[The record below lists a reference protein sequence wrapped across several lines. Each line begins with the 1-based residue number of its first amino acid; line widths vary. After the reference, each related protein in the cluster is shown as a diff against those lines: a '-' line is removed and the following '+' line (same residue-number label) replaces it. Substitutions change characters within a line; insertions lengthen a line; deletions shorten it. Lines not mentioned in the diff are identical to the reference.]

1 MGDEPTPDDVLKS
14 TTPQVK
20 SLVAE
25 ILKLEKEYQHYQNLS
40 ELREKENELCDRI
53 IRLIDREIKQ

>member
-1 MGDEPTPDDVLKS
+1 MDDKPTPDDVLKT

-25 ILKLEKEYQHYQNLS
+25 ILKLEKEYQNYPDLS
-40 ELREKENELCDRI
+40 IVRPKENELCDRI
-53 IRLIDREIKQ
+53 IRLIEREVHQ

>member
-1 MGDEPTPDDVLKS
+1 MGEEPTPDDVLKS

-25 ILKLEKEYQHYQNLS
+25 ILKLEKEYQHHQNLS
-40 ELREKENELCDRI
+40 AAGKENELCDRI
-53 IRLIDREIKQ
+53 IRLIEREIKQ

>member
-1 MGDEPTPDDVLKS
+1 MGEYLTPDDVLKS

-25 ILKLEKEYQHYQNLS
+25 ILKIERQFQHHKDLAVAGKES
-40 ELREKENELCDRI
+40 ELCDQI
-53 IRLIDREIKQ
+53 IRLIEREIKQ